1 MVESDMWE
9 REENLRNAKELDDFE
24 RRLGAEV
31 RWQVEEKKAEREE
44 YRRMELLGKYMV
56 KLLYR

>member
-31 RWQVEEKKAEREE
+31 R
-44 YRRMELLGKYMV
+44 
-56 KLLYR
+56 